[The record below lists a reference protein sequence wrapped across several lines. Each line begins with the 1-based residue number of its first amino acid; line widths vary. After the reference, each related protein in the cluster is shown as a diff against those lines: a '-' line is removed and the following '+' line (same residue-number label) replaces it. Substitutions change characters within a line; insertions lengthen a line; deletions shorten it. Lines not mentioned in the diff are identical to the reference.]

1 MVIIIYIKIIYNH
14 IYHRMPA
21 TGAYVSNL
29 LSNITWNS
37 DHTSVISASAYMTTW
52 ILRMPENDS
61 HVNNGGSYVD
71 PIAESW
77 EKEFIE
83 LIATDSGYIVGI
95 LKHLK
100 KRYLIEFVAKKTL

>member
-1 MVIIIYIKIIYNH
+1 M
-14 IYHRMPA
+14 
-21 TGAYVSNL
+21 SNL

-61 HVNNGGSYVD
+61 HVNDGGSYVD

-77 EKEFIE
+77 EKEFIN

-95 LKHLK
+95 SN
-100 KRYLIEFVAKKTL
+100 FFQ

>member
-1 MVIIIYIKIIYNH
+1 
-14 IYHRMPA
+14 
-21 TGAYVSNL
+21 
-29 LSNITWNS
+29 
-37 DHTSVISASAYMTTW
+37 MTTW

-61 HVNNGGSYVD
+61 YVNSGGSYVD

-95 LKHLK
+95 LK
-100 KRYLIEFVAKKTL
+100 RFQ

>member
-1 MVIIIYIKIIYNH
+1 MVIIIYIIIIYNH
-14 IYHRMPA
+14 IYHRIPSTA
-21 TGAYVSNL
+21 AYVSNL

-61 HVNNGGSYVD
+61 YVNSGGSYVD

-95 LKHLK
+95 LKP
-100 KRYLIEFVAKKTL
+100 FQ